1 MILWLYD
8 SNIFWSVSRWNF
20 NSDYSKPF
28 FLWLKTWSALSR
40 PCSPCFGCI
49 VLMLVSWSW
58 WYRTSAVSE
67 FAITLVL
74 DKTIHCEK
82 KKLEEWGEKD
92 TVLKRVFC
100 NMFPVYY
107 NRYVSFSKNCLS
119 MQLHMSCDNIWSCKY
134 WNFISYYHGNEF
146 WHLDCTAGSNW
157 RYAWISRGHPF
168 LKCCLLSVKRNA
180 WETIHTHE
188 Q

>member
-119 MQLHMSCDNIWSCKY
+119 MQLHVSCDNILILQMLKFYFLLPWKWILAFRLHCRIKLEICM
-134 WNFISYYHGNEF
+134 NIE
-146 WHLDCTAGSNW
+146 GS
-157 RYAWISRGHPF
+157 SFFKVLPPF
-168 LKCCLLSVKRNA
+168 C
-180 WETIHTHE
+180 
-188 Q
+188 